1 MLPTDLTA
9 LYRAHADSLAGTLS
23 DEGISGRAS
32 DELHKIIDSV
42 VMT

>member
-9 LYRAHADSLAGTLS
+9 LYRAHGDNLVGTLS
-23 DEGISGRAS
+23 DEEISGRVS

-42 VMT
+42 VVT